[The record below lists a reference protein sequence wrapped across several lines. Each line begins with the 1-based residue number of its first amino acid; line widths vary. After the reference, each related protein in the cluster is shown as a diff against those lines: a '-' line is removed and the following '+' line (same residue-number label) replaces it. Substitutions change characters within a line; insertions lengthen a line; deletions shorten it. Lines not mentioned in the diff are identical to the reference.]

1 MEQFQIAT
9 IPGDGI
15 GVEVTQATFA
25 VIEAARQKTG
35 GFSLKQD
42 IIHAGAAYYRD
53 TGQDIEADGEDRAGA
68 ADAIY
73 LGAIGLPSIRAKD
86 NTEISPHLRLREK
99 FELYAGVRPVKLMT
113 APLCW
118 LTRARQNWIW

>member
-1 MEQFQIAT
+1 MERFQIAT

-15 GVEVTQATFA
+15 GVEVTEATFA
-25 VIEAARQKTG
+25 IIEAARQKTG

-53 TGQDIEADGEDRAGA
+53 TDKDIEADGEERAGL

-73 LGAIGLPSIRAKD
+73 PRQRQYRNLPASEAKRKIRA
-86 NTEISPHLRLREK
+86 LCRGA
-99 FELYAGVRPVKLMT
+99 AGKSL
-113 APLCW
+113 
-118 LTRARQNWIW
+118 

>member
-53 TGQDIEADGEDRAGA
+53 TGQDIEADGETARAQQMLSILVQLA
-68 ADAIY
+68 CRLSAQKIIPKSPRT
-73 LGAIGLPSIRAKD
+73 LG
-86 NTEISPHLRLREK
+86 
-99 FELYAGVRPVKLMT
+99 
-113 APLCW
+113 
-118 LTRARQNWIW
+118 